1 MAGMTA
7 ALKLLEAG
15 FTVRVLEGSSSIG
28 GQFGAV
34 PGKTGFHD
42 FAWHVFA
49 EWCLNF
55 WKLVDTI
62 GLRRDVHFASRP
74 TTILLRPLVTTS
86 TLPRAVRVA
95 TVGAPETF
103 WNNAASGVGHWSDV
117 MLYAYAQAT
126 LLADETLEREE
137 FLNRVTLN
145 GYVRSLPYASDVAA
159 LLQNELLLRVWA
171 IPSYLISA
179 RAYQTYLQLSAPFQR
194 AGATLFVLRKD
205 FEEGFWR
212 PFLATLNRFPGFTL
226 VRNARLTGIRLTEAR
241 DRVDEILVRHPG
253 ESAPRREKVRSLI
266 VAIPPNRLLD
276 VVRDADSVPL
286 RQRVPALLGLSKLG
300 EQHTASLTLHFKRRI
315 EIPGVEE
322 EPVALVDDLESIY
335 AVEDLAPRNGLASEY
350 GISFM
355 DIGRLRGADHPTV
368 LTVLASDVDS
378 LTGLGDEEARKRI
391 LDDLRSYVEFDVR
404 DIDWEYSHYRSQ
416 AGQPLFVNSVGTWEY
431 RPEVRLTSSRQKPL
445 VGQIDKTILNLYLAG
460 DYCRSQIDVA
470 SLEGAM
476 HTGIWAAHALSLAR
490 RAAGDR
496 HVTQV
501 AEPIRPVRFDPQQ
514 IEEVRRHLE
523 RWAPLAARR
532 SRLVKDDLLA
542 AAKLRRR
549 LPAGSGAPARMPTIE
564 GAVRAG
570 QVGGGTMSATHST
583 YPAFATPTPSGST
596 VWFKQRFAESSITT
610 KPVTLKSGSVVPIPL
625 LFWDARAL
633 CIEGHADADAIDLL
647 LRDQG
652 LRAARAGGSEGA
664 VVQIWAPDYGG
675 TTLGPHKAVYALVR
689 IEPPRQCRK
698 EEEEQL
704 ARRES
709 WSKKAREDYGGG
721 RVDHWAFWW
730 YYGTSPVNQ
739 EFVRDVWGIPNN
751 ELAIIDTSY
760 VPEYPPERRLRL
772 LEDGGV
778 ALRLKIAKGTTA
790 PQRMPLLRTVA
801 RRAHDPGENWVD
813 ANVWGPVDEGKISRD
828 DGQFQ
833 LRKDSRIEKQLTRVS
848 FEPTLWRFFGGYEG
862 IVEIWD
868 EKGSGKDP
876 VQDTDDRF
884 EVVKKGDAWLIREF
898 PRTVPER
905 DAKT

>member
-1 MAGMTA
+1 MTA

-62 GLRRDVHFASRP
+62 GLRRDVDFVSRL

-103 WNNAASGVGHWSDV
+103 WSNAASGVAHWSDV
-117 MLYAYAQAT
+117 MLYAYAQAM
-126 LLADETLEREE
+126 LLADEALEREE

-145 GYVRSLPYASDVAA
+145 GYVRSLPYTSDVAA
-159 LLQNELLLRVWA
+159 LLHNELLLRVWA

-194 AGATLFVLRKD
+194 AGSALFVLRKN

-241 DRVDEILVRHPG
+241 DRVDEILVRHAG

-276 VVRDADSVPL
+276 VVRDADSVAL

-300 EQHTASLTLHFKRRI
+300 AQHTASLTLHFKRRI
-315 EIPGVEE
+315 EIPGVDE

-368 LTVLASDVDS
+368 LTVLASDVDL
-378 LTGLGDEEARKRI
+378 LTGLGDEEARRRV

-404 DIDWEYSHYRSQ
+404 DIDWEYSHYRSH
-416 AGQPLFVNSVGTWEY
+416 ASQPLFVNSVGTWEY
-431 RPEVRLTSSRQKPL
+431 RPEVRLASSRHEPR
-445 VGQIDKTILNLYLAG
+445 VGQIDKTISNLYLAG

-490 RAAGDR
+490 RSAGDR
-496 HVTQV
+496 HVAQV

-532 SRLVKDDLLA
+532 SRLVKDDLLTA
-542 AAKLRRR
+542 ARIRRQR
-549 LPAGSGAPARMPTIE
+549 PVASAALKEAPTIE
-564 GAVRAG
+564 GQAWTRGVE
-570 QVGGGTMSATHST
+570 GGTMSTAHST

-610 KPVTLKSGSVVPIPL
+610 KPVTLKSGAVVPIPL

-652 LRAARAGGSEGA
+652 LRAARPGGSEGA

-704 ARRES
+704 ARRQS
-709 WSKKAREDYGGG
+709 WSKKASADDGGG

-760 VPEYPPERRLRL
+760 LLERRLRL

-778 ALRLKIAKGTTA
+778 ALRLKIAKGELA
-790 PQRMPLLRTVA
+790 AQRMPLFRTVA
-801 RRAHDPGENWVD
+801 RRAHDTGENWVD
-813 ANVWGPVDEGKISRD
+813 ANVWGSVDEGKIGRD

-848 FEPTLWRFFGGYEG
+848 FEPARWRFFGGYEG

-898 PRTVPER
+898 PRTIPER
-905 DAKT
+905 GAKS

>member
-1 MAGMTA
+1 MTA

-15 FTVRVLEGSSSIG
+15 FTVRVLEGSSNIG

-55 WKLVDTI
+55 WKLADTI
-62 GLRRDVHFASRP
+62 GLRRDVHFVSRP
-74 TTILLRPLVTTS
+74 TTILLRPRVTTS

-103 WNNAASGVGHWSDV
+103 WNNAASGVAHWSDV
-117 MLYAYAQAT
+117 MLYAYAQAM
-126 LLADETLEREE
+126 LLGDEALEREE

-179 RAYQTYLQLSAPFQR
+179 RAYQTYLQLTAPFHR

-205 FEEGFWR
+205 FEEGFWC

-241 DRVDEILVRHPG
+241 DRVAEILVRHAG
-253 ESAPRREKVRSLI
+253 ESASRREKVRSLI
-266 VAIPPNRLLD
+266 VATPPNRLLD
-276 VVRDADSVPL
+276 VVRDADSVAL
-286 RQRVPALLGLSKLG
+286 RQCVPALLGLSKLG

-315 EIPGVEE
+315 EIPGVDE

-378 LTGLGDEEARKRI
+378 LAGLGDEEARKRI
-391 LDDLRSYVEFDVR
+391 LDDLGSYVKFEVR
-404 DIDWEYSHYRSQ
+404 DIDWEYSHFRSH
-416 AGQPLFVNSVGTWEY
+416 ASQPLFVNSVGTWEY
-431 RPEVRLTSSRQKPL
+431 RPEVRLTGSRREPL
-445 VGQIDKTILNLYLAG
+445 VGQIDKTISNLYLAG

-496 HVTQV
+496 HVAQV
-501 AEPIRPVRFDPQQ
+501 AEPIRPVRFVPQQ
-514 IEEVRRHLE
+514 FEEVRRHLE

-542 AAKLRRR
+542 AARIRRQR
-549 LPAGSGAPARMPTIE
+549 PVASAAPAEAPTIE
-564 GAVRAG
+564 GQAWTRGVE
-570 QVGGGTMSATHST
+570 GGAMSTAHST

-596 VWFKQRFAESSITT
+596 VWFKQRFTESSITT
-610 KPVTLKSGSVVPIPL
+610 KPVTLKSCAVVPIPL

-652 LRAARAGGSEGA
+652 LRAARPAGSEGA
-664 VVQIWAPDYGG
+664 VLQIWAPDYGG

-704 ARRES
+704 ARRQS
-709 WSKKAREDYGGG
+709 WSKKVSVDDGGG

-730 YYGTSPVNQ
+730 NYGTSPVNQ

-751 ELAIIDTSY
+751 ELATIDTSY

-778 ALRLKIAKGTTA
+778 ALRLKIAKGDPGA
-790 PQRMPLLRTVA
+790 QRMPLFRTVA
-801 RRAHDPGENWVD
+801 RRAHDTGENWVD
-813 ANVWGPVDEGKISRD
+813 ANVWGPVEEGKIGRD

-848 FEPTLWRFFGGYEG
+848 FEPARWRFFGGYEG

-898 PRTVPER
+898 PRTIPER
-905 DAKT
+905 GAKS